1 MKGGSRVMNIIP
13 RSFKNLLSVG
23 FDRAIKLVEVTLHL
37 IDVSSNYILLNVELD
52 FTILTR

>member
-37 IDVSSNYILLNVELD
+37 IDVSSNYILLNVELA